1 MSTQRRGRSRR
12 GLATLFVAGL
22 LLAGTPLVA
31 GAAPESAGPTPSGR
45 YVALG
50 DSVPYGHG
58 LANPYGRPEVG
69 LPPDAVDQ
77 GPSTAAYP
85 SLVAQHF
92 GLSLSVRPSACPLSG
107 DQLSISGAEASAANA
122 GPGPPTACGA
132 GGAGESVPS
141 SELPETALRDR
152 PELVTIQAGADDVGF
167 ARCLTLALLPAADLG
182 RADRCVADGQ
192 VTATVQ
198 TELHNL
204 TAGLASVLS
213 SLRAA
218 RVPHVAV
225 VDYYQPIP
233 RPSDFDALRVTADG
247 HIDPVCALLGIH
259 EAGAYSD
266 AVVLQT
272 ALDAAIESATGG
284 RPGVTFVEEASLF
297 EGHGMCTRQPYVF
310 SGEPLDLAAWTE
322 LWQDVERGNVAAIE
336 NVLETHAW
344 RVAHPNA
351 SGQAQIATA
360 IESALGPQL

>member
-12 GLATLFVAGL
+12 GLATLPLAGL

-31 GAAPESAGPTPSGR
+31 GAAPASAGAAPSGR

-58 LANPYGRPEVG
+58 LANPYSTPEVG
-69 LPPDAVDQ
+69 LPPDDVDQ

-92 GLSLSVRPSACPLSG
+92 GLSLSVRTSACPLAG
-107 DQLSISGAEASAANA
+107 DQLSISGAKASAADA
-122 GPGPPTACGA
+122 GPGAPTACGA
-132 GGAGESVPS
+132 SAAGESVQS
-141 SELPETALRDR
+141 TELPEAALRDR

-167 ARCLTLALLPAADLG
+167 ARCLTLALLPAADLHP
-182 RADRCVADGQ
+182 ADRCVVGGD
-192 VTATVQ
+192 VTAAVQ

-204 TAGLASVLS
+204 TVGLVGVLR

-218 RVPHVAV
+218 GVPHVAV

-233 RPSDFDALRVTADG
+233 RPSDFDALRVTG
-247 HIDPVCALLGIH
+247 GGGIDPVCALLAIH
-259 EAGAYSD
+259 EVGVYSD

-272 ALDAAIESATGG
+272 ALNAAIKSATGG

-322 LWQDVERGNVAAIE
+322 LWHNVEHGNVGAIE

-351 SGQAQIATA
+351 MGQAQIATA
-360 IESALGPQL
+360 VESALGPQL